1 MEMQM
6 MPTLSIARL
15 ARRLAGNAIAAA
27 LALAALLPGP
37 AHAAVLSPP
46 SVPNDIKVP
55 AGNVP
60 FLLGHA
66 TGTQNYTCQPSSTS
80 STGFAWTFTGPSATL
95 VDDGKEIITHFAVPA
110 GPVWKGIDGSS
121 VVGAR
126 VAGVTVSPNAI
137 PWLLLSAKS
146 TTTPSGPGG
155 IRLHITTYIQ
165 RVNTTGGLAP
175 TSVCDTTT
183 AGNVARVPYTADY
196 YFYKAT

>member
-1 MEMQM
+1 MKLQM
-6 MPTLSIARL
+6 MPTFSTARL

-37 AHAAVLSPP
+37 AHAAVLPP
-46 SVPNDIKVP
+46 PGVPDAIKVP

-66 TGTQNYTCQPSSTS
+66 TGTQNYTCKPSST
-80 STGFAWTFTGPSATL
+80 GYAWTFTGPAATL
-95 VDDGKEIITHFAVPA
+95 VDDDGKQIITHFAVPT
-110 GPVWKGIDGSS
+110 GPTWQAIDGSS

-126 VAGVTVSPNAI
+126 VAGVTVSPSDI

-146 TTTPSGPGG
+146 STPPSGPGG
-155 IRLHITTYIQ
+155 IRLMVTTYIQ
-165 RVNTTGGLAP
+165 RVNTTGGVAP
-175 TSVCDTTT
+175 MSGCDAST
-183 AGNVARVPYTADY
+183 AGAVAKVPYTADY